1 MVWIAWRRWLIQ
13 MWPGSSPHSPP
24 WCFSPRCC
32 RGSTGSAPGT
42 VPPIQVA
49 SPALASPGCPRGS
62 RGLRPTEGTG
72 GRPEDPR
79 SLAQPGSRCLLPLTA
94 RLLPDLEA
102 PAVLIHSHRAHI
114 SLSGALPPLLP
125 PLHRTQALAFAM
137 PWASLL
143 LQSPLQGPSRPVL
156 GQAVH

>member
-1 MVWIAWRRWLIQ
+1 MAWILTTQPSLVLLPQVLQGLHWQCPWNS
-13 MWPGSSPHSPP
+13 PSHSGGKSSPG
-24 WCFSPRCC
+24 FSWL
-32 RGSTGSAPGT
+32 G
-42 VPPIQVA
+42 
-49 SPALASPGCPRGS
+49 PRGS

-114 SLSGALPPLLP
+114 SLSGAFPPLLP
-125 PLHRTQALAFAM
+125 PLHRTQALAFAT